1 MQTLKSAIQLK
12 GEQYTRMGLFKTALR
27 NLSDSYEITESVF
40 GIYGGKP
47 AELEAGYLELDKEYN
62 SIDEALDNI
71 WEDNHAVYI
80 VSPEQVLTG
89 TVRKNL
95 SECNSLKNVL
105 DISTLEMIHR

>member
-12 GEQYTRMGLFKTALR
+12 NEQCTRMGLFKTSLR
-27 NLSDSYEITESVF
+27 KLSDAYEITESVF
-40 GIYGGKP
+40 GLFGGKP
-47 AELEAGYLELDKEYN
+47 AELQSGYLELDKEYN
-62 SIDEALDNI
+62 SIDEALDHI

-105 DISTLEMIHR
+105 DISTLEMIHG